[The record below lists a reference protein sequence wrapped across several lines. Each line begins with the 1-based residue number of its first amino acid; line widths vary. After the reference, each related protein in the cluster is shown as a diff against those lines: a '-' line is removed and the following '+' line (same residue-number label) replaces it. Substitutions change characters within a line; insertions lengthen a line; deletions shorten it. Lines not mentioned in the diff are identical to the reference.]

1 MRVVANGN
9 KPVALWSVPRSI
21 STAFERVFVERD
33 DFEVLH
39 EPFSDAY
46 YYGEDRL
53 SDRYADVEPE
63 AVNNYENVL
72 ARVLEPRERRVFVKD
87 MAYHAKG
94 LLGSTFVAS
103 FANTFIIRDPKYVIA
118 SLYKMWPDFT
128 LEETG
133 FEQIYNLFRYATKV
147 DGAPRPRR
155 ATLRPPP

>member
-1 MRVVANGN
+1 
-9 KPVALWSVPRSI
+9 
-21 STAFERVFVERD
+21 
-33 DFEVLH
+33 
-39 EPFSDAY
+39 
-46 YYGEDRL
+46 
-53 SDRYADVEPE
+53 
-63 AVNNYENVL
+63 VNNYENVL

-94 LLGSTFVAS
+94 LLGSTFVAN

-133 FEQIYNLFRYATKV
+133 FEQIYNFLRYATKV